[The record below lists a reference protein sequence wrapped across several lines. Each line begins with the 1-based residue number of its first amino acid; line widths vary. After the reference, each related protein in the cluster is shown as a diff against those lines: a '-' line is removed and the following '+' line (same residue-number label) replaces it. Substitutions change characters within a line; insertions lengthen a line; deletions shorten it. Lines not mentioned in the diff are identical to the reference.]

1 VSCACSNRKKIFKK
15 KNQFVFFFVLFQ
27 WLKDEE
33 LKANFVLLP
42 LLRTYKFTQRRYGF
56 NRQKEKKNIL
66 KKERKKKKK
75 KKTHDVATNEKI

>member
-1 VSCACSNRKKIFKK
+1 MTCVCSNKKEENFFKK
-15 KNQFVFFFVLFQ
+15 KNQLKFFFVLFQ
-27 WLKDEE
+27 WLKEEE

-66 KKERKKKKK
+66 KKKK
-75 KKTHDVATNEKI
+75 EKDS